1 MNRAMELIQDKKFG
15 EARAVV
21 EEMQPADIAA
31 VFEELDSEQTIML
44 FRLLPKE
51 TAAEA
56 FAYMTPEVQ
65 ERVLTALTDV
75 EVQTGNKACW
85 VKGDENGALTG
96 GISKFLGDC
105 GETYLSGECTLA

>member
-1 MNRAMELIQDKKFG
+1 MRAFDRAVLVRCVFSRPEWRLNQMNRAMELIQDKKFG

-51 TAAEA
+51 TAA
-56 FAYMTPEVQ
+56 
-65 ERVLTALTDV
+65 
-75 EVQTGNKACW
+75 
-85 VKGDENGALTG
+85 
-96 GISKFLGDC
+96 
-105 GETYLSGECTLA
+105 